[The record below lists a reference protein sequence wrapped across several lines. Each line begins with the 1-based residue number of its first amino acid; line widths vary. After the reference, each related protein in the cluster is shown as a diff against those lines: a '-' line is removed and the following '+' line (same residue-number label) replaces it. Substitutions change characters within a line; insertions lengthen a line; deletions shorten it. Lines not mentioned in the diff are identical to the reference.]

1 MRTIER
7 LLDEYGSSHQNPT
20 NKLIHWIC
28 VPAITFSLL
37 GLLWSIPSEFIQGF
51 FPSSIQEYVN
61 FASLFIILAL
71 LYYFRLSIALA
82 IGMIFISFALL
93 WTCYAIDKYLE
104 LPLWL
109 FSIIV
114 FVLAWIG
121 QFFGHNIE
129 GKKPSFLKDVQF
141 LLIGPIWLLH
151 FIYKKTGIPY

>member
-1 MRTIER
+1 MRTIDR
-7 LLDEYGSSHQNPT
+7 LLEEYGSSHQNPT

-37 GLLWSIPSEFIQGF
+37 GLLWSIPSDFIQGF
-51 FPSSIQEYVN
+51 FPSAFQKYVN
-61 FASLFIILAL
+61 FASLFIIFAL

-82 IGMIFISFALL
+82 IGMIIISYALL
-93 WTCYAIDKYLE
+93 WSCYAIDKYLE
-104 LPLWL
+104 LPLWQ

-114 FVLAWIG
+114 FVLAWVG